1 MCPNKKMASSHKL
14 RAKAASKTLQRH
26 FAALAQVI
34 SPLKVAQELFSAEVN
49 INSSTMGSVR
59 NLGVTREDKAHDV
72 LWAVFSAL
80 ETNPSAFDT
89 LCNVLFSEAASED
102 IARKL
107 KGKLE
112 DRKGVV
118 FAPAHSLDFH
128 KVRNDLQ
135 VLIQLKF
142 ACAELAMHCTCHH
155 QKPCLKTLLRG

>member
-1 MCPNKKMASSHKL
+1 MCTNKKMASSHKL

-34 SPLKVAQELFSAEVN
+34 SPLKVAQELFSAEV

-80 ETNPSAFDT
+80 ETNPSAFDA
-89 LCNVLFSEAASED
+89 LCNVLSSEAATED

-118 FAPAHSLDFH
+118 FAPAHSLDF
-128 KVRNDLQ
+128 Q
-135 VLIQLKF
+135 W
-142 ACAELAMHCTCHH
+142 
-155 QKPCLKTLLRG
+155 